1 MDESDGPTTQ
11 MGNDKLASDV
21 LSIVKKSSGTWVEDI
36 ARKTGKNRATIKIEV
51 ARLEASGRVKI
62 VKKGN
67 MKEIWP
73 AKE

>member
-1 MDESDGPTTQ
+1 MDESDGSS
-11 MGNDKLASDV
+11 MGNEKLASDV
-21 LSIVKKSSGTWVEDI
+21 LSIVKKSSGTWIEDL
-36 ARKTGKNRATIKIEV
+36 ARKTGKNRATVKVEV

-73 AKE
+73 AKD